1 MSEKDDRRPLPPG
14 LHFVATPLGNARDI
28 TLRALDTLRD
38 ADVLA
43 AEDTRSLRRLMEM
56 HGVPLSGR
64 KVVAYHDHNGPHARP
79 ALLAALE
86 AGKTVAYASEA
97 GSPLIA
103 DPGFALARA
112 ARAAGHMVHAVP
124 GASAVVAA
132 LTVAGLPT
140 DKFAFLGFAPTTSA
154 ARRKY
159 LASFRDFPGTLVF
172 YESPKRL
179 AAFTADAEA
188 ALGNREASVC
198 RELTKKFEEVR
209 KDSLGSLAA
218 YYAENNIKGEVVV
231 CIAGRGEEEVSK
243 EAVMKALRD
252 ARESMPL
259 KAAAAAVS
267 EALGVPKREAY
278 QLGLAMDRGD

>member
-1 MSEKDDRRPLPPG
+1 MSELGERRPLPKG

-56 HGVPLSGR
+56 HGVPLAGR
-64 KVVAYHDHNGPHARP
+64 RVIAYHDHNGPVARP
-79 ALLAALE
+79 PLLAALNE
-86 AGKTVAYASEA
+86 GKTVAYASEA

-112 ARAAGHMVHAVP
+112 AREAGHDVHAVP
-124 GASAVVAA
+124 GPSAVVTA

-140 DKFAFLGFAPTTSA
+140 DRFAFGGFAPASGA
-154 ARRKY
+154 ARRKF
-159 LASFRDFPGTLVF
+159 LGEFRDFAGTLVF
-172 YESPKRL
+172 YESPRRL
-179 AAFTADAEA
+179 GGFLDDALA
-188 ALGNREASVC
+188 SLGPREASIC
-198 RELTKKFEEVR
+198 RELTKKFEEVHR
-209 KDSLGSLAA
+209 GELASLSAH
-218 YYAENNIKGEVVV
+218 YADHTVKGEVVV
-231 CIAGRGEEEVSK
+231 CIAGRGEDEVSK
-243 EAVMKALRD
+243 EAIERALRE
-252 ARESMPL
+252 ARETMSL